1 MAFDTGA
8 AAEGYKSALNSY
20 KNKIKNIQNRLNS
33 DFNFDKSPSDE
44 SFFDFWEGLTDNMNI
59 GDRNYNQEFNT
70 IVTISQEQNDLIDA
84 KYMNILGMVQ
94 MLDSYMCYITD
105 AYSRMIDIAWS
116 CGLGGIYLTQFGK
129 DLPNGE
135 REIVKKGVQFYTN
148 GINDNLLA
156 MNDLISSMDITR
168 NSDTQ
173 YLNIK
178 REVFLKHIR
187 NIEKLVNDV
196 ETEIST
202 IIDILQ
208 DNDKALKV
216 WILECFNM
224 VANITLTFNLNQK
237 NLKVAQK
244 PISIGNAFNMNTR
257 VAISI
262 AKYWRE
268 EKLLPDRTNQA
279 ECIVGAIKQ
288 GLLSIPE
295 PNKIEKLKDFSWDLM
310 IPKY

>member
-1 MAFDTGA
+1 
-8 AAEGYKSALNSY
+8 
-20 KNKIKNIQNRLNS
+20 
-33 DFNFDKSPSDE
+33 
-44 SFFDFWEGLTDNMNI
+44 
-59 GDRNYNQEFNT
+59 
-70 IVTISQEQNDLIDA
+70 
-84 KYMNILGMVQ
+84 
-94 MLDSYMCYITD
+94 
-105 AYSRMIDIAWS
+105 
-116 CGLGGIYLTQFGK
+116 
-129 DLPNGE
+129 
-135 REIVKKGVQFYTN
+135 
-148 GINDNLLA
+148 

-168 NSDTQ
+168 NADAQ

-178 REVFLKHIR
+178 REVFFNHVR

-244 PISIGNAFNMNTR
+244 PISIGNDFNMNTR

-268 EKLLPDRTNQA
+268 EKITSR
-279 ECIVGAIKQ
+279 
-288 GLLSIPE
+288 
-295 PNKIEKLKDFSWDLM
+295 
-310 IPKY
+310 